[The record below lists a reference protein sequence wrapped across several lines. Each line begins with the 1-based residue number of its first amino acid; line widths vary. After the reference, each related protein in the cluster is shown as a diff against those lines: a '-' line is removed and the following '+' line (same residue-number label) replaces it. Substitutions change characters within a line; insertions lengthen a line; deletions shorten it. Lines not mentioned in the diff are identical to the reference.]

1 MPQPPAPASRSL
13 PSLFGLTALPGLLA
27 LSALGLGFWTG
38 CGGDTKP
45 AAMQFFRGN
54 THTHTLWSDGD
65 AAPELATAWYRE
77 RDFDFL
83 VLSEH
88 NTMAVG
94 TRWFEVKD
102 GSRLT
107 SDRLTQLEDK
117 FGPEA
122 IEVRDRA
129 DGGQEMRLQTLEEL
143 RARFEAP
150 GEFLLISGEEIT
162 DSYEGANV
170 HVNGIN
176 LTEVVKPQHG
186 DTLTETVSNNV
197 DAAAAQG
204 ATAGRSVL
212 SHLNHP
218 NFTWSLGWED
228 FATVPGLQFFE
239 VYNGHPSVHN
249 FGDAERP
256 ATERMWDFVNTRRLR
271 EAKLP
276 LMYGVA
282 SDDAHH
288 YHEMKLGRSN
298 PGRGYVQVAASKLE
312 PNAIVEAMQAGQ
324 FYGSS
329 GVDLLRFQSD
339 AKAFELEILPEV
351 GVSYRVQFIGTR
363 GDEVGALL
371 SEQTGTV
378 ARYECTGD
386 ELFVRAVVISDRLHP
401 NPAEEG
407 EFEQAWLQPV
417 LGPAATQ

>member
-1 MPQPPAPASRSL
+1 
-13 PSLFGLTALPGLLA
+13 
-27 LSALGLGFWTG
+27 
-38 CGGDTKP
+38 
-45 AAMQFFRGN
+45 MQFFRGN

-65 AAPELATAWYRE
+65 AAPEMVTAWYRE

-88 NTMAVG
+88 NTMAIG
-94 TRWFEVKD
+94 TRWFEVKE
-102 GSRLT
+102 GTRLT
-107 SDRLTQLEDK
+107 DERLRQLEDK

-129 DGGQEMRLQTLEEL
+129 DGGLEMRLQTLEEL

-150 GEFLLISGEEIT
+150 GEFLMITGEEIT

-186 DTLTETVSNNV
+186 DTLTETVSRNV

-204 ATAGRSVL
+204 ASAGRSVL

-249 FGDAERP
+249 LGDAERP

-271 EAKLP
+271 EPVLP

-282 SDDAHH
+282 TDDAHN
-288 YHEMKLGRSN
+288 YHEMKIGRSN
-298 PGRGYVQVAASKLE
+298 PGRGYVQVAASTLE

-329 GVDLLRFQSD
+329 GVDLLYFEAD
-339 AKAFELEILPEV
+339 ATAFKLEVIPEE
-351 GVSYRVQFIGTR
+351 GVLYRVQFFGTR
-363 GDEVGALL
+363 GDEVGVLL
-371 SEQTGTV
+371 NEQEGTYAHYNFV
-378 ARYECTGD
+378 GD

-401 NPAEEG
+401 NPSVAG

>member
-1 MPQPPAPASRSL
+1 MPQATAPASRSL
-13 PSLFGLTALPGLLA
+13 ASLFGLTALPGLLA

-38 CGGDTKP
+38 CGSQP
-45 AAMQFFRGN
+45 QLEAMQFFRGN

-88 NTMAVG
+88 NTMAIG
-94 TRWFEVKD
+94 TRWFEVGD
-102 GSRLT
+102 GTRLT
-107 SDRLTQLEDK
+107 DERLTQLQEQ
-117 FGPEA
+117 FGAES
-122 IEVRDRA
+122 IELRDRA
-129 DGGQEMRLQTLEEL
+129 EGGREMRLQTLEEL

-150 GEFLLISGEEIT
+150 GEFLMIAGEEIT
-162 DSYEGANV
+162 DSFEGANV

-176 LTEVVKPQHG
+176 LSEIVKPQHG
-186 DTLTETVSNNV
+186 DTLTETVRRNV
-197 DAAAAQG
+197 EAAAAQG
-204 ATAGRSVL
+204 AAAGRPVL

-218 NFTWSLGWED
+218 NFTWSLTWED

-249 FGDAERP
+249 SGDAERP

-271 EAKLP
+271 EASLP
-276 LMYGVA
+276 LIYGVA
-282 SDDAHH
+282 TDDAHH

-298 PGRGYVQVAASKLE
+298 PGRGYVQVAARALE
-312 PNAIVEAMQAGQ
+312 ANAIVEAMQAGH

-329 GVDLLRFQSD
+329 GVDLLRFHAD
-339 AKAFELEILPEV
+339 AKAFELEIAPEE

-363 GDEVGALL
+363 GDEIGALL
-371 SEQTGTV
+371 DEQSGTF
-378 ARYECTGD
+378 ARYECSGD

>member
-1 MPQPPAPASRSL
+1 
-13 PSLFGLTALPGLLA
+13 
-27 LSALGLGFWTG
+27 
-38 CGGDTKP
+38 
-45 AAMQFFRGN
+45 MQFFRGN

-65 AAPELATAWYRE
+65 AAPEMVTAWYRE

-88 NTMAVG
+88 NTMAIG
-94 TRWFEVKD
+94 TRWFEVKE
-102 GSRLT
+102 GTRLT
-107 SDRLTQLEDK
+107 DERLRQLEDK

-129 DGGQEMRLQTLEEL
+129 DGGLEMRLQTLEEL

-150 GEFLLISGEEIT
+150 GEFLMITGEEIT

-186 DTLTETVSNNV
+186 DTLTETVSRNV

-204 ATAGRSVL
+204 ASAGRSVL

-249 FGDAERP
+249 LGDAERP

-271 EAKLP
+271 EPVLP

-282 SDDAHH
+282 TDDAHN
-288 YHEMKLGRSN
+288 YHEMKIGRSN
-298 PGRGYVQVAASKLE
+298 PGRGYVQVAASTLE

-329 GVDLLRFQSD
+329 GVDLLYFEAD
-339 AKAFELEILPEV
+339 ATAFKLEVIPEE
-351 GVSYRVQFIGTR
+351 GVLYRVQFFGTR
-363 GDEVGALL
+363 CDNGTDHLQVAVFFDGWQQCGEQLVEKRSCGPARIDVVQHAGCSVYQDRPRERCCEVTSTHAVGAELSIQGKARQLL
-371 SEQTGTV
+371 GNTV
-378 ARYECTGD
+378 G
-386 ELFVRAVVISDRLHP
+386 
-401 NPAEEG
+401 
-407 EFEQAWLQPV
+407 QP
-417 LGPAATQ
+417 

>member
-1 MPQPPAPASRSL
+1 MTQPPAPASRPL
-13 PSLFGLTALPGLLA
+13 TNLFGLTGLLA
-27 LSALGLGFWTG
+27 LSAIGLGFWTG
-38 CGGDTKP
+38 CGDQPK
-45 AAMQFFRGN
+45 AEAMQFFRGN

-65 AAPELATAWYRE
+65 AAPEMATAWYRD

-88 NTMAVG
+88 NTMAIG
-94 TRWFEVKD
+94 TRWFAVKD
-102 GSRLT
+102 GDRL
-107 SDRLTQLEDK
+107 SEARLTQLQEQ
-117 FGPEA
+117 FGAEA
-122 IEVRDRA
+122 VEVRDRA
-129 DGGQEMRLQTLEEL
+129 DGGREMRLQTLEEL
-143 RARFEAP
+143 RTRFEAP

-162 DSYEGANV
+162 DRFEGANV

-186 DTLTETVSNNV
+186 ETRTDTVSRNV

-204 ATAGRSVL
+204 AAAGRPVL

-218 NFTWSLGWED
+218 NFTWSLTWED

-249 FGDAERP
+249 RGNAERP

-271 EAKLP
+271 EASLP

-282 SDDAHH
+282 TDDAHH

-298 PGRGYVQVAASKLE
+298 PGRGYVQVAASALE
-312 PNAIVEAMQAGQ
+312 ANAIVEAMQAGQ

-329 GVDLLRFQSD
+329 GVDLVRFHAD
-339 AKAFELEILPEV
+339 VKAFELEIAPEE
-351 GVSYRVQFIGTR
+351 GISYRVQFIGTR
-363 GDEVGALL
+363 GDEIGALL
-371 SEQTGTV
+371 SEQKGTL
-378 ARYECTGD
+378 ARYECVGD

-401 NPAEEG
+401 NPSEEG

-417 LGPAATQ
+417 LGPAAK

>member
-1 MPQPPAPASRSL
+1 
-13 PSLFGLTALPGLLA
+13 
-27 LSALGLGFWTG
+27 
-38 CGGDTKP
+38 
-45 AAMQFFRGN
+45 MQFFRGN

-88 NTMAVG
+88 NTMAIG

-107 SDRLTQLEDK
+107 EERLAQLQDQ
-117 FGPEA
+117 FGTES

-129 DGGQEMRLQTLEEL
+129 DGGREMRLQTLEEL

-150 GEFLLISGEEIT
+150 GEFLMITGEEIT
-162 DSYEGANV
+162 DSFEGANV

-176 LTEVVKPQHG
+176 LTEVIKPQHG
-186 DTLTETVSNNV
+186 DTLTETVRRNV
-197 DAAAAQG
+197 DAVAAQG
-204 ATAGRSVL
+204 ATEGRPVF

-228 FATVPGLQFFE
+228 FATVPSLQFFE

-249 FGDAERP
+249 RGDAERP

-271 EAKLP
+271 DASLP

-282 SDDAHH
+282 TDDAHH

-298 PGRGYVQVAASKLE
+298 PGRGYVQVAATALE
-312 PNAIVEAMQAGQ
+312 ANAIVEAMQAGQ

-329 GVDLLRFQSD
+329 GVDLVRFHAD
-339 AKAFELEILPEV
+339 ADAFELEVAPEE

-363 GDEVGALL
+363 GDEIGALL
-371 SEQTGTV
+371 SEQAGTI